1 MNKPLPRNI
10 DYVVSAP
17 RRRSIADVPQRE
29 LTYRTVKLY
38 IVGSLVWDYA
48 LTVLDISAQMRIGGP
63 VKKLSRAVRE
73 IHKDYERIR
82 SLDLDEKHIRQ
93 EWQLAEMFESINR
106 ENFKR
111 LCAGLAAELR
121 QSTSLGKEYEMLV
134 EAVQMAMTVLDALKM
149 FAAECDVFIRKY
161 YPEAPHSI
169 LPDHFRR
176 LAVLLP
182 EYAGD
187 CYDRHSEARKIA
199 AESLLDEINKM
210 EFYGD

>member
-149 FAAECDVFIRKY
+149 FAANIIPKPRTAYSPTTSDGWPRCCPNTQATATTDI
-161 YPEAPHSI
+161 P
-169 LPDHFRR
+169 RR
-176 LAVLLP
+176 EKSP
-182 EYAGD
+182 QNHY
-187 CYDRHSEARKIA
+187 
-199 AESLLDEINKM
+199 
-210 EFYGD
+210 